1 MRGTENWESL
11 THMCRGP
18 TQVATTYLLVSLQL
32 LEESALMEEPL
43 QPVLGIVVAQLL
55 EGGSTG

>member
-11 THMCRGP
+11 TRMCSGP
-18 TQVATTYLLVSLQL
+18 AQVPATYLLVSLQL
-32 LEESALMEEPL
+32 LEESALMEQPL

-55 EGGSTG
+55 EGGSAG